1 MAEAKKLP
9 SGSWRVQV
17 FSHYEYV
24 QNPDGTTKKKRIYE
38 SFTCD
43 DPSNRGKRKCE
54 ADAAA
59 WAAERK
65 NNRPE
70 NISVYNAISKYI
82 QIKEP
87 VLSKTTIAG
96 YLRMQRL
103 YFASIGDYRLR
114 ELDQITVQSWVGDLS
129 ARLSPKS
136 VRNIY
141 GLLSSTVEMFCP
153 SMRLSATLP
162 AKIKPDLYTPND
174 EDIKKLL
181 LHIQGKELEIAVML
195 AAFGPMRRGEIC
207 ALESSDISGNIVTVR
222 RNMVL
227 DINKEWSIKQPKNYS
242 SYREILYPD
251 FVIDRLA
258 GIEGR
263 IIKATPDQ
271 ITGRFRRAVYFAG
284 LPHFRFHDLR
294 HYAASIMHAIGIQDQ
309 YIMARGGWKT
319 DSVMKSVY
327 RNVIDLEAA
336 KQNKKINNHFKSM
349 QHDMQH
355 G

>member
-54 ADAAA
+54 AEAAA

-129 ARLSPKS
+129 ARLSP
-136 VRNIY
+136 VIFHRRDV
-141 GLLSSTVEMFCP
+141 LPVHAALSHAPGEDQARP
-153 SMRLSATLP
+153 
-162 AKIKPDLYTPND
+162 LYA
-174 EDIKKLL
+174 E
-181 LHIQGKELEIAVML
+181 
-195 AAFGPMRRGEIC
+195 
-207 ALESSDISGNIVTVR
+207 
-222 RNMVL
+222 
-227 DINKEWSIKQPKNYS
+227 
-242 SYREILYPD
+242 
-251 FVIDRLA
+251 
-258 GIEGR
+258 
-263 IIKATPDQ
+263 
-271 ITGRFRRAVYFAG
+271 
-284 LPHFRFHDLR
+284 
-294 HYAASIMHAIGIQDQ
+294 
-309 YIMARGGWKT
+309 
-319 DSVMKSVY
+319 
-327 RNVIDLEAA
+327 
-336 KQNKKINNHFKSM
+336 
-349 QHDMQH
+349 
-355 G
+355 

>member
-54 ADAAA
+54 AEATA

-87 VLSKTTIAG
+87 ILSKTTIAG

-103 YFASIGDYRLR
+103 YFSSIGDYRLR

-227 DINKEWSIKQPKNYS
+227 TSARNGPSNS
-242 SYREILYPD
+242 R
-251 FVIDRLA
+251 
-258 GIEGR
+258 R
-263 IIKATPDQ
+263 IT
-271 ITGRFRRAVYFAG
+271 AVT
-284 LPHFRFHDLR
+284 
-294 HYAASIMHAIGIQDQ
+294 
-309 YIMARGGWKT
+309 ARSFIRT
-319 DSVMKSVY
+319 
-327 RNVIDLEAA
+327 L
-336 KQNKKINNHFKSM
+336 
-349 QHDMQH
+349 
-355 G
+355 